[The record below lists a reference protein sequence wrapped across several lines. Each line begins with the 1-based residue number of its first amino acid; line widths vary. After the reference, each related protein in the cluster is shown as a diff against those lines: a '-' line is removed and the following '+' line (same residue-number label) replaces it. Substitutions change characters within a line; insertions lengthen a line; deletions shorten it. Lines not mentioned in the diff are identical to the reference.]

1 MHGTCPQ
8 VTALA
13 AVPAMISD
21 LVAHHAQLPGRY
33 PAVRRVLLGAASAD
47 PALLPQLHALFPNAQ
62 ARLNRLCSMAFIH
75 HKQKPPW
82 AVGPAALSLQG
93 CRPARSLLLH
103 ESHLIDKASNLL

>member
-47 PALLPQLHALFPNAQ
+47 PALLPRLHALFPNAQ

-75 HKQKPPW
+75 HNTT
-82 AVGPAALSLQG
+82 ATMG
-93 CRPARSLLLH
+93 CGARSLVSARLQ
-103 ESHLIDKASNLL
+103 ASKISIAS